1 VGFGEIL
8 LIMVIALV
16 VLGPERLPKLA
27 NDIGRFIGR
36 ARAMARQLSMQL
48 EQEVHLEDLVREQ
61 KRAADAAPQPN
72 AAPAPAAHDN
82 PPAAGPDAPLAGAPS
97 DEVHQHGE
105 PVIAPTPAN
114 PTATATTAPDVHP

>member
-82 PPAAGPDAPLAGAPS
+82 PLAGAPS